1 MCTLAVALRTDRR
14 WPVIVAAN
22 RDERLGRASEGWALR
37 TTSPPNPP
45 LHGEPWR
52 GGQMGVNVAY
62 AAPRDQVAG
71 GTWIGISARGVFAG
85 LTNYHAPLDWYPDPA
100 RRTRGEL
107 VPLAL
112 SAPDAASA
120 RALVAG
126 LDLAA
131 WNPFHL
137 VVADAQDAF
146 LAWYDGEG
154 AGVEPL
160 PDGLHVVTESSL
172 RGLGPR
178 GDLVR
183 ARWPVEPSVPRLREL
198 LTIHAPEPV
207 TAQGSLGV
215 TCIHMDP
222 HYGTRSS
229 AILRLAP
236 ALAGDRRAPGLGAS
250 ELYVTDARPCL
261 APHEDRSALLHALA
275 ARGA

>member
-37 TTSPPNPP
+37 TGPDGT
-45 LHGEPWR
+45 
-52 GGQMGVNVAY
+52 AY
-62 AAPRDQVAG
+62 AAPKDQVAG
-71 GTWIGISARGVFAG
+71 GTWIGVSARGVFAG

-120 RALVAG
+120 RALLAG
-126 LDLAA
+126 QDLAA

-137 VVADAQDAF
+137 VVADARDAF

-183 ARWPVEPSVPRLREL
+183 ARWPVEPSVPRLHEL

-207 TAQGSLGV
+207 TAQASLGV

-222 HYGTRSS
+222 RYGTRSS

-236 ALAGDRRAPGLGAS
+236 ELRAS
-250 ELYVTDARPCL
+250 ELYVSDARPCL

-275 ARGA
+275 ARRA